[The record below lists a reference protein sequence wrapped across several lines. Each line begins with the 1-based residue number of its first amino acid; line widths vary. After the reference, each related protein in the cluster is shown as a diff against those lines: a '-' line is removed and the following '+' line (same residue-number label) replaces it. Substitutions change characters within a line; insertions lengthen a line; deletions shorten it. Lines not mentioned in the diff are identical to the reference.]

1 MPSEFF
7 AADSSGRF
15 SGQEAFEGLV
25 RHAFE
30 RAAADGWP
38 EITLSDPS
46 FEGWPLGETSTIRA
60 LQAWAKP
67 GRRLVVLAGRF
78 DLLIQLQPRFMAW
91 RKTWSHLVE
100 GRVCSPSA
108 LAGLPSA
115 ILSRNWFLLR
125 TDAQAG
131 AGQYGADRV
140 RLQALHETLR
150 SKFKVSGTGFAP
162 TALGL

>member
-15 SGQEAFEGLV
+15 SGQEAVEGLV

-38 EITLSDPS
+38 EIILSDPS

-78 DLLIQLQPRFMAW
+78 DLLIQLQPRFVAW

-100 GRVCSPSA
+100 GRLCSPSA

-115 ILSRNWFLLR
+115 IWSQHWFLSR

-131 AGQYGADRV
+131 VGQYGADRV
-140 RLQALHETLR
+140 RLQALHEALQ
-150 SKFKVSGTGFAP
+150 SKLKVSIAGFAP
-162 TALGL
+162 TTLGL

>member
-78 DLLIQLQPRFMAW
+78 DLLIQLQPRFVAW

-115 ILSRNWFLLR
+115 IWSQHWFLSR

-131 AGQYGADRV
+131 VGQYGADRV
-140 RLQALHETLR
+140 RLQALHEALR
-150 SKFKVSGTGFAP
+150 SKLKVSGTGFAP
-162 TALGL
+162 TTLGL

>member
-38 EITLSDPS
+38 EIILSDPS
-46 FEGWPLGETSTIRA
+46 FEGWPMGETSTIRA

-67 GRRLVVLAGRF
+67 RRRLVLLAGRF
-78 DLLIQLQPRFMAW
+78 DLLIRLQPRFVAW
-91 RKTWSHLVE
+91 RKTWSHLVD
-100 GRVCSPSA
+100 GRVCPPSA
-108 LAGLPSA
+108 LAGLPSV
-115 ILSRNWFLLR
+115 IWSQHWFLSR

-131 AGQYGADRV
+131 VGQYGADRV
-140 RLQALHETLR
+140 RLQALHEALQ
-150 SKFKVSGTGFAP
+150 SKLKVSIAGFAP
-162 TALGL
+162 TTLGL

>member
-1 MPSEFF
+1 MPPEFF
-7 AADSSGRF
+7 AADLSGGF
-15 SGQEAFEGLV
+15 SGHEAFAGLV

-38 EITLSDPS
+38 EIILSDPS
-46 FEGWPLGETSTIRA
+46 FEGWPLGETSTVHA

-67 GRRLVVLAGRF
+67 GRRLVLLAGRF
-78 DLLIQLQPRFMAW
+78 DLLIRLQPRFVAW
-91 RKTWSHLVE
+91 RKAWSHLIE

-115 ILSRNWFLLR
+115 IWSRHWFLSR

-131 AGQYGADRV
+131 VGQYGADRV
-140 RLQALHETLR
+140 RLQALHEALQN
-150 SKFKVSGTGFAP
+150 KLKVSVSGFAP
-162 TALGL
+162 TTLGL